1 MGQSYISPKSPPEK
15 HTFDLC
21 LTHRPLTYSE
31 QTHASETNIAVLN
44 FQSTFRVYY
53 MTLLRSRDRF
63 HVQKK
68 ENKL

>member
-31 QTHASETNIAVLN
+31 QTLASETNIAVLN
-44 FQSTFRVYY
+44 F
-53 MTLLRSRDRF
+53 
-63 HVQKK
+63 
-68 ENKL
+68 